1 MACCFAAASSK
12 ARVCGFTGLSRV
24 PKCDVD
30 IWEVLTPNPFGV
42 FFVSGRAQS
51 GYGNGVSIKG
61 LVKVKGSWGM
71 GGGLRGVASFSLSWD
86 SVSIP
91 VAMFPGAR
99 CLPRFGRSFDA
110 LPGAARSL
118 LGSCLGLFLLSL
130 GATVI
135 LVRAP
140 GVSTRHGSG
149 IRRRHARAGRV
160 RLLAPSRPLS
170 RLAAGLQ
177 QSIIT

>member
-1 MACCFAAASSK
+1 M
-12 ARVCGFTGLSRV
+12 
-24 PKCDVD
+24 
-30 IWEVLTPNPFGV
+30 
-42 FFVSGRAQS
+42 
-51 GYGNGVSIKG
+51 KG
-61 LVKVKGSWGM
+61 LVKVKGSFGI
-71 GGGLRGVASFSLSWD
+71 GGGLRGVASFSLSWL
-86 SVSIP
+86 SVSMP
-91 VAMFPGAR
+91 VAMAR
-99 CLPRFGRSFDA
+99 AGSFGRSWTQFWGCPE
-110 LPGAARSL
+110 LTGQ
-118 LGSCLGLFLLSL
+118 LS
-130 GATVI
+130 GPVFTEPRATVI